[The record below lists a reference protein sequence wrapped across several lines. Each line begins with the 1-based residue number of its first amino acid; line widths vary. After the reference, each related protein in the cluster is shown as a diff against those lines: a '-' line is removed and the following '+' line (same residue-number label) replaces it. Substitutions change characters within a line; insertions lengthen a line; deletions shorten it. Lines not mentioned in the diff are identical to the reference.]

1 MYMEK
6 LKLFVAIMAVSCVFV
21 GCKVKSAQTLA
32 ENHVDLGTTDSIV
45 TDSVKFENIDSAVS
59 CRIKVDFPLGEGAL
73 ADSVRAMISRQLSL
87 VSLPMVMSREDS
99 TQTAYAGSLSDGQAM
114 VSHYGEVT
122 ERQIRKDQQELAAFN
137 GKVSFQ
143 YQYLATL
150 GKVTDTERYLTYV
163 VDTYCYLG
171 GAHGSSLSYAV
182 NVDKT
187 TGETLQQVVD
197 TTKTRELQPL
207 RRALD

>member
-73 ADSVRAMISRQLSL
+73 AVR
-87 VSLPMVMSREDS
+87 
-99 TQTAYAGSLSDGQAM
+99 
-114 VSHYGEVT
+114 
-122 ERQIRKDQQELAAFN
+122 
-137 GKVSFQ
+137 
-143 YQYLATL
+143 
-150 GKVTDTERYLTYV
+150 
-163 VDTYCYLG
+163 
-171 GAHGSSLSYAV
+171 
-182 NVDKT
+182 
-187 TGETLQQVVD
+187 
-197 TTKTRELQPL
+197 
-207 RRALD
+207 